1 MIVERF
7 FIMGF
12 AWMFLGYVL
21 LLGTNFEI
29 LGVTLDI
36 TPDVIGFLLLSH
48 GFSVASRYC
57 DCFKFSGIMGTIGI
71 PLSLVYLF
79 AELSSSF
86 EILTL
91 SAGLMSAIKYGYAFF
106 KLIFSLCLLYSL
118 YLISAQT
125 GVEKLRKKSIRLAI
139 YTALFFFAE
148 HFLPNLL
155 SAANIS
161 LESSKIAGIQML
173 LNILCM
179 LINATLIFGCYMWI
193 CLEGDEDMPDNRKH
207 KYKTP
212 FDYFDKKRAEESIR
226 TGTNSKQHKKK

>member
-1 MIVERF
+1 
-7 FIMGF
+7 MGF

-36 TPDVIGFLLLSH
+36 TPDVLGFLLLSH

-57 DCFKFSGIMGTIGI
+57 DCFKVSKILGNAGI
-71 PLSLVYLF
+71 PLSLLYLI
-79 AELSSSF
+79 AEVSSSMDVF
-86 EILTL
+86 PFPTGVLT
-91 SAGLMSAIKYGYAFF
+91 AVQYGYAFF

-155 SAANIS
+155 SAANVS

-173 LNILCM
+173 LNILCI

-193 CLEGDEDMPDNRKH
+193 CLEGDEDMPDTRKH

-212 FDYFDKKRAEESIR
+212 FDYFDKSRAKEQSK
-226 TGTNSKQHKKK
+226 GNTNAKQHKRK

>member
-1 MIVERF
+1 
-7 FIMGF
+7 MGF

-29 LGVTLDI
+29 FGVTLDI

-57 DCFKFSGIMGTIGI
+57 DCFKVSKILGNAGI
-71 PLSLVYLF
+71 PLSLIYLIS
-79 AELSSSF
+79 EVSSSL
-86 EILTL
+86 EILSFPTGVL
-91 SAGLMSAIKYGYAFF
+91 SVIQYGYSVF

-125 GVEKLRKKSIRLAI
+125 GVEKLRKKSIRLAL
-139 YTALFFFAE
+139 YTAFFFFAE
-148 HFLPNLL
+148 HFLPNAL
-155 SAANIS
+155 AFANIP
-161 LESSKIAGIQML
+161 LEDSKIAGLQML
-173 LNILCM
+173 LNIFCI

-212 FDYFDKKRAEESIR
+212 FDYFDKKRAEEDLKKTAERRQQHS
-226 TGTNSKQHKKK
+226 NQHKKK

>member
-1 MIVERF
+1 
-7 FIMGF
+7 MGF
-12 AWMFLGYVL
+12 AWMFLGYIL
-21 LLGTNFEI
+21 LLGTNFDI

-48 GFSVASRYC
+48 GFSVALQYC
-57 DCFKFSGIMGTIGI
+57 DCFKIPKVLATVGI
-71 PLSLVYLF
+71 PLSLVYLT
-79 AELSSSF
+79 AELSSSM
-86 EILTL
+86 EIVSFGGTWLTV
-91 SAGLMSAIKYGYAFF
+91 INYGYAVF

-148 HFLPNLL
+148 HFLPSFLPRFG
-155 SAANIS
+155 IT
-161 LESSKIAGIQML
+161 LEASKIAGLQML
-173 LNILCM
+173 LGICCI

-212 FDYFDKKRAEESIR
+212 FDYFDRAKAEQSADRSDVR
-226 TGTNSKQHKKK
+226 THKHKKK

>member
-1 MIVERF
+1 
-7 FIMGF
+7 MGF

-36 TPDVIGFLLLSH
+36 TPDVVGFLLLSH

-57 DCFKFSGIMGTIGI
+57 DCFKISKILGNIGI
-71 PLSLVYLF
+71 PLSLAYLF
-79 AELSSSF
+79 AEISF
-86 EILTL
+86 SMDLV
-91 SAGLMSAIKYGYAFF
+91 AVAPGVMSAIKYGYALF
-106 KLIFSLCLLYSL
+106 KLVFSLCLLYSL

-148 HFLPNLL
+148 HFLPNIL
-155 SAANIS
+155 SVAKIS
-161 LESSKIAGIQML
+161 LESAKISGLQMI
-173 LNILCM
+173 LNILCI

-207 KYKTP
+207 NYKTP
-212 FDYFDKKRAEESIR
+212 FDYFE
-226 TGTNSKQHKKK
+226 KKKK

>member
-1 MIVERF
+1 
-7 FIMGF
+7 
-12 AWMFLGYVL
+12 MFLGYLL

-36 TPDVIGFLLLSH
+36 TPDIVGFLLLSH

-57 DCFKFSGIMGTIGI
+57 DCFRFSRVLGNVGI
-71 PLSLVYLF
+71 PFSLVYLI
-79 AELSSSF
+79 AELSSSMELF
-86 EILTL
+86 AISAQWLT
-91 SAGLMSAIKYGYAFF
+91 AINYGYAIF
-106 KLIFSLCLLYSL
+106 KLFFSLCLLYSL

-148 HFLPNLL
+148 HFLPSLL
-155 SAANIS
+155 PRVGIVLDAAKIS
-161 LESSKIAGIQML
+161 GLQML
-173 LNILCM
+173 LNIACI

-193 CLEGDEDMPDNRKH
+193 CLEGDEDMPDNRKR

-212 FDYFDKKRAEESIR
+212 FDYFERAKAQDAQRRSAADEAHTHKR
-226 TGTNSKQHKKK
+226 KKK

>member
-1 MIVERF
+1 
-7 FIMGF
+7 MGF
-12 AWMFLGYVL
+12 AWMFLGYIL

-48 GFSVASRYC
+48 GFSIASRSC
-57 DCFKFSGIMGTIGI
+57 DCFKVSRVVGNIGI
-71 PLSLVYLF
+71 GLSFVYLS
-79 AELSSSF
+79 AELSTSLEIF
-86 EILTL
+86 ELSGTWLT
-91 SAGLMSAIKYGYAFF
+91 AINYGYAIF

-148 HFLPNLL
+148 HFLPTFLPRFGIVL
-155 SAANIS
+155 DA
-161 LESSKIAGIQML
+161 SKTAGLQML
-173 LNILCM
+173 LNICCI

-193 CLEGDEDMPDNRKH
+193 CLEGDEDMPDNRKY

-212 FDYFDKKRAEESIR
+212 FDYFDRAKAERDAAGNRAGR
-226 TGTNSKQHKKK
+226 THQHKKK

>member
-1 MIVERF
+1 
-7 FIMGF
+7 MGF

-29 LGVTLDI
+29 FGVTLDI
-36 TPDVIGFLLLSH
+36 TPDVVGFLLLSH

-57 DCFKFSGIMGTIGI
+57 DCFKISKILGNVGI
-71 PLSLVYLF
+71 PLSLVYLISEVSF
-79 AELSSSF
+79 SMEL
-86 EILTL
+86 LPL
-91 SAGLMSAIKYGYAFF
+91 APGVVSAVKYGYAFF

-125 GVEKLRKKSIRLAI
+125 GVEKLRKKSIRLAL
-139 YTALFFFAE
+139 YTVLFFFAE
-148 HFLPNLL
+148 HCFPSLL
-155 SAANIS
+155 SLAKVSMEA
-161 LESSKIAGIQML
+161 SKIAGIQMF
-173 LNILCM
+173 LNILCI

-212 FDYFDKKRAEESIR
+212 FDYFDKRRSEASSAQTAQRKENRA
-226 TGTNSKQHKKK
+226 KQHKRK

>member
-1 MIVERF
+1 
-7 FIMGF
+7 MGF

-48 GFSVASRYC
+48 GFAVASRYC
-57 DCFKFSGIMGTIGI
+57 DCFKFSKIMGTVGI
-71 PLSLVYLF
+71 PLSLIYLIS
-79 AELSSSF
+79 EVSSSL
-86 EILTL
+86 EIFPLQTDVL
-91 SAGLMSAIKYGYAFF
+91 SVIQYGYAVF
-106 KLIFSLCLLYSL
+106 KLVFSLCLLYSL

-125 GVEKLRKKSIRLAI
+125 GVEKLRKKSIRLAL
-139 YTALFFFAE
+139 YTAFFFFAE
-148 HFLPNLL
+148 HFLPNALAL
-155 SAANIS
+155 ANIS
-161 LESSKIAGIQML
+161 LDASKIAGLQML
-173 LNILCM
+173 LNICCI

-212 FDYFDKKRAEESIR
+212 FDYFDKKRAEENHSGKR
-226 TGTNSKQHKKK
+226 KKK

>member
-1 MIVERF
+1 
-7 FIMGF
+7 
-12 AWMFLGYVL
+12 MFLGYIL

-36 TPDVIGFLLLSH
+36 TPDVVGFLLLSH

-57 DCFKFSGIMGTIGI
+57 DCFKVSKIMGTIGV
-71 PLSLVYLF
+71 PLSLVYLT
-79 AELSSSF
+79 AELSYSF
-86 EILTL
+86 EIFEFSGGWLT
-91 SAGLMSAIKYGYAFF
+91 AINYGYAIF
-106 KLIFSLCLLYSL
+106 KLAFSLCLLYSL

-148 HFLPNLL
+148 HFLPTFLPRL
-155 SAANIS
+155 GIVLDA
-161 LESSKIAGIQML
+161 SKTAGLQML
-173 LNILCM
+173 LNICCI

-193 CLEGDEDMPDNRKH
+193 CLEGDEDMPDNRKR

-212 FDYFDKKRAEESIR
+212 FDYFDRAKAQAGQAKTTEINEVRKR
-226 TGTNSKQHKKK
+226 KHKKK

>member
-1 MIVERF
+1 
-7 FIMGF
+7 MGF
-12 AWMFLGYVL
+12 GWMFLGYIL

-48 GFSVASRYC
+48 GFSVASKYC
-57 DCFKFSGIMGTIGI
+57 DCFKISGKLCFVGI
-71 PLSLVYLF
+71 PLSLAYLLT
-79 AELSSSF
+79 ELAASLELVSF
-86 EILTL
+86 SPSVLL
-91 SAGLMSAIKYGYAFF
+91 WVGYIYSLF

-139 YTALFFFAE
+139 YTVLFFFAE
-148 HFLPNLL
+148 HFLTTFL
-155 SAANIS
+155 SWGGITLS
-161 LESSKIAGIQML
+161 PEKLAGAQML
-173 LNILCM
+173 LGIACI
-179 LINATLIFGCYMWI
+179 LINATLIWGCYMWI

-212 FDYFDKKRAEESIR
+212 FDYFDKSKAEEELR
-226 TGTNSKQHKKK
+226 KAELRHANTHHKKKKK